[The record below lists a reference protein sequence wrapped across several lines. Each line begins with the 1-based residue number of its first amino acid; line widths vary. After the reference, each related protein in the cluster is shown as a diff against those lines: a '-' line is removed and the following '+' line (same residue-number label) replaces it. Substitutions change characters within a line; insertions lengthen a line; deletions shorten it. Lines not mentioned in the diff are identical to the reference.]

1 VLFLGTG
8 VEGSQAFVAE
18 AFVWRFSLLVD
29 DRVPLRKPPVGLVRP
44 LAVVLAD
51 VVLRALLLPSL
62 PEVRIEEVE
71 GMRLKVVSGRAGT

>member
-1 VLFLGTG
+1 VLFVGAG
-8 VEGSQAFVAE
+8 VEGSQALLAE
-18 AFVWRFSLLVD
+18 ALVLRFSLLVD

-51 VVLRALLLPSL
+51 TVLRALLLPSL

-71 GMRLKVVSGRAGT
+71 GVRLNVLSGREGT